1 MAHDQTA
8 LQTPSQA
15 TRRPRRRWLTWTLV
29 VLALVGFGG
38 FLIYRQALATEAVA
52 LLDNADRV
60 LRGGDGGIRVAA
72 AVRYGRDPAQKLEMI
87 LPADAAAKKQPLPI
101 VVFIHGGGWR
111 SGDPHDYRF
120 IARALVPQ
128 GYAVVLAGY
137 RLHPKAHFPAMLEDG
152 AAALRWVAD
161 NAAAHGGDPRRVV
174 LMGHSAGAYNAVM
187 LGLDQRWLAAQGLS
201 ANALR
206 GVVAL
211 AGPYDFYP
219 FDSAATKLSFGKAP
233 DPEQTQPV
241 VHARAGG
248 PPLLLVHGT
257 ADTRV
262 RPRNSVELART
273 MSRAGAPTRAVLLD
287 GVTHEG
293 IIMLFARPFSRD
305 PRALDAVLPF
315 LAKVTASAPVKPSGG

>member
-1 MAHDQTA
+1 MADEPT
-8 LQTPSQA
+8 LTRTPRTS
-15 TRRPRRRWLTWTLV
+15 RRRWLGWTLA
-29 VLALVGFGG
+29 VLALLGVGG
-38 FLIYRQALATEAVA
+38 FLLYRQALATEAVA
-52 LLDNADRV
+52 LLDTADRV
-60 LRGGDGGIRVAA
+60 LRGGDGAIRVVA
-72 AVRYGRDPAQKLEMI
+72 AVRYGSDPAQKLEMI
-87 LPADAAAKKQPLPI
+87 VPADSAARKGPLPI

-120 IARALVPQ
+120 IARALAPE

-137 RLHPKAHFPAMLEDG
+137 RLYPKAQYPGMLEDG

-161 NAAAHGGDPRRVV
+161 NAAAHGGDPQRIV

-187 LGLDQRWLAAQGLS
+187 LGLDQRWLAARGLS

-206 GVVAL
+206 GVVGL

-219 FDSAATKLSFGKAP
+219 FDSAATKLSFGKASN
-233 DPEQTQPV
+233 PEETQPV
-241 VHARAGG
+241 AHARAGG

-262 RPRNSVELART
+262 RPRNSVGLART
-273 MSRAGAPTRAVLLD
+273 MTRAGSPTQAVLLD

-293 IIMLFARPFSRD
+293 LIMLFARPFSRD

-315 LAKVTASAPVKPSGG
+315 LAKVTASPPVQASGG

>member
-1 MAHDQTA
+1 MADD
-8 LQTPSQA
+8 PSTLHA
-15 TRRPRRRWLTWTLV
+15 SRKPRRRWLMWTLA
-29 VLALVGFGG
+29 VLALLGLGG
-38 FLIYRQALATEAVA
+38 FLLYRQALATEAVA

-60 LRGGDGGIRVAA
+60 LRGGDGAIRVVA
-72 AVRYGRDPAQKLEMI
+72 AVRYGSDPAQKLEMI
-87 LPADAAAKKQPLPI
+87 VPADSAARKGPLPI

-120 IARALVPQ
+120 IARALAPQ

-137 RLHPKAHFPAMLEDG
+137 RLYPKAQYPGMLEDG

-161 NAAAHGGDPRRVV
+161 NAAKHGGDPRRMV

-187 LGLDQRWLAAQGLS
+187 LGLDKRWLAARGLD
-201 ANALR
+201 ADALR
-206 GVVAL
+206 GVIGL

-219 FDSAATKLSFGKAP
+219 FESAATRLSFGKAP
-233 DPEQTQPV
+233 NPEETQPV

-262 RPRNSVELART
+262 RPRNSAELART
-273 MSRAGAPTRAVLLD
+273 MTRAGAPTRAVLLG

-293 IIMLFARPFSRD
+293 LIMLFARPFSQD

-315 LAKVTASAPVKPSGG
+315 LAQRTASAPVQAPGG

>member
-1 MAHDQTA
+1 MADDQTF
-8 LQTPSQA
+8 TPPPA
-15 TRRPRRRWLTWTLV
+15 KPRRRWLLWLLA
-29 VLALVGFGG
+29 VLLLLGVAG
-38 FLIYRQALATEAVA
+38 FLLYRQALATEAVA
-52 LLDNADRV
+52 LLDTADRV
-60 LRGGDGGIRVAA
+60 LRGGDGSIREVA
-72 AVRYGRDPAQKLEMI
+72 AVRYGRDPVQKLEMF
-87 LPADAAAKKQPLPI
+87 LPAEAVPASATHTNPLPI
-101 VVFIHGGGWR
+101 IVFIHGGGWR

-120 IARALVPQ
+120 IARALAPQ

-137 RLHPKAHFPAMLEDG
+137 RLYPKARYPGMLEDG
-152 AAALRWVAD
+152 AAALRWVAN
-161 NAAAHGGDPRRVV
+161 NARAKGGDPARVV

-187 LGLDQRWLAAQGLS
+187 LGLDQRWLSAQGLS
-201 ANALR
+201 YNALR
-206 GVVAL
+206 GVVGL

-219 FDSAATKLSFGKAP
+219 FESEATKLSFGKAP
-233 DPEQTQPV
+233 NPEETQPV

-273 MSRAGAPTRAVLLD
+273 MTRAGAPTHAVLLD

-293 IIMLFARPFSRD
+293 LIMLFARPFSHD

-315 LAKVTASAPVKPSGG
+315 LAKVTASPAVKAQGG

>member
-1 MAHDQTA
+1 MADEPT
-8 LQTPSQA
+8 LTRTPRRSQ
-15 TRRPRRRWLTWTLV
+15 RRWLGWTLA
-29 VLALVGFGG
+29 VLALLGVGG
-38 FLIYRQALATEAVA
+38 FLLYRQALATEAVA
-52 LLDNADRV
+52 LLDTADRV
-60 LRGGDGGIRVAA
+60 LRGGDGAIHVAA
-72 AVRYGRDPAQKLEMI
+72 AARYGSDPAQKLEMI
-87 LPADAAAKKQPLPI
+87 VPADNAGRKGPLPI

-137 RLHPKAHFPAMLEDG
+137 RLYPKAQFPGMLEDG

-161 NAAAHGGDPRRVV
+161 NAAKHGGDPQRVV

-187 LGLDQRWLAAQGLS
+187 LGLDQRWLAARGLD

-206 GVVAL
+206 GVVGL

-233 DPEQTQPV
+233 NPEETQPV
-241 VHARAGG
+241 AHARAGG

-262 RPRNSVELART
+262 RPRNSVGLART
-273 MSRAGAPTRAVLLD
+273 MTRAGAPTQAVLLD

-293 IIMLFARPFSRD
+293 LIMLFARPFSRD

-315 LAKVTASAPVKPSGG
+315 LAKVTASPPVQANGG